1 MDPLLVSFDC
11 VSHPTVDGEPTVVC
25 LTADADGHPVA
36 LLLDEHERRD
46 LIQQLTRP
54 ADGLA
59 PGRPRR
65 RRRTLLVRR
74 TSGRA
79 EHTA

>member
-11 VSHPTVDGEPTVVC
+11 VSRPTTSDEPTLVC
-25 LTADADGHPVA
+25 LTADADGRPIA
-36 LLLDEHERRD
+36 LLLDEHERAD
-46 LIQQLTRP
+46 LVQQLTSP

-59 PGRPRR
+59 PVPPGR

-74 TSGRA
+74 AAGHR
-79 EHTA
+79 